1 VRFVWLQTQ
10 AARTRLLDRMK
21 DKWHDDLTGD
31 GRPAD
36 AVQRRVARGQ
46 ILYDAPEVVIPFM
59 VPDGAHSYPDA
70 ARTDAEHTMFT
81 VAVGAAVQ
89 ALLVALA
96 VRGLGSCWIGST
108 IFAADLVRA
117 ELELP
122 PDWEPL
128 GAIAVGYASDAAGA
142 VGLRDP
148 AAVADLLI
156 RK

>member
-1 VRFVWLQTQ
+1 
-10 AARTRLLDRMK
+10 
-21 DKWHDDLTGD
+21 
-31 GRPAD
+31 
-36 AVQRRVARGQ
+36 
-46 ILYDAPEVVIPFM
+46 
-59 VPDGAHSYPDA
+59 
-70 ARTDAEHTMFT
+70 MFT

-96 VRGLGSCWIGST
+96 VRGVGSCWIGST

-128 GAIAVGYASDAAGA
+128 GTIAIGYASEPSE
-142 VGLRDP
+142 LRDP
-148 AAVADLLI
+148 VAVTDLLI